1 MSVDNSIRTLRVRV
15 EQWPLNQ
22 PFVISRM
29 APMLHGE
36 VVVVEIEQDGIIGRG
51 ECERNDVFE
60 PEYPSVTRAIEEVSE
75 AIELGASRDQ
85 LLELMPAGNARNAVD
100 CALFDLE
107 AKQMEQRGWQLA
119 GLEQEPLPV
128 TTVFT
133 LSLDSPENMA
143 AMAAKNKDRPL
154 LKLKLGREGDI
165 ERVAAVRAAAPETR
179 LIIDAN
185 TGWSLEQLQEYLPQL
200 ARLGVEMVEQPLPPG
215 QDHLLELIDP
225 IIPIAA
231 DESCLDRSSLPKLH
245 GRYQVINIK
254 LDKTGGMTEA
264 LELAKAAKSLGFEIM
279 VGSMIGTS
287 LAMAPALLLAQQA
300 RWVDLDG
307 PLLLSRDREDAL
319 KYQGSTVHPATA
331 ALWG

>member
-1 MSVDNSIRTLRVRV
+1 MRKLSVTI
-15 EQWPLNQ
+15 EKWPLKQ

-51 ECERNDVFE
+51 ECERSDVFE
-60 PEYPSVTRAIEEVSE
+60 PGYPSVTQAIEKARK
-75 AIELGASRDQ
+75 AIEHGATRHE
-85 LLELMPAGNARNAVD
+85 LLTVMPAGCARNAVD

-107 AKQMEQRGWQLA
+107 AKQQETTGWQLA
-119 GLEQEPLPV
+119 GLQHPPQPV

-143 AMAAKNKDRPL
+143 AMAAENKNRPL

-165 ERVAAVRAAAPETR
+165 ERVAAVRTAAPDAR
-179 LIIDAN
+179 LVIDAN
-185 TGWSLEQLQEYLPQL
+185 TGWSLAQLQEYLPEL
-200 ARLGVEMVEQPLPPG
+200 AKLGVEMVEQPLPPE

-231 DESCLDRSSLPKLH
+231 DESCIDRRSLPQLK
-245 GRYQVINIK
+245 GRYQIVNIK

-264 LELAKAAKSLGFEIM
+264 LELMKEAKSQGFDIM
-279 VGSMIGTS
+279 VGCMIGTS

-300 RWVDLDG
+300 RWVDIDG
-307 PLLLSRDREDAL
+307 PLLLAGDRADGL
-319 KYQGSTVHPATA
+319 IYQGSTVHPAKSGM
-331 ALWG
+331 WG